1 MPFSFHVNKELE
13 KIANFMGIVTFP
25 TCLSLAMPIYLYNLV
40 LEKELKLLENMKI
53 NGLKIQ
59 TYWKV
64 QVVFNLMMYL
74 LTCLLFWASGRW
86 VFHISVFTDTHAMMF
101 AELLVCWGLC

>member
-1 MPFSFHVNKELE
+1 MPFTAQMDKELE
-13 KIANFMGIVTFP
+13 KIANFMGIITFP
-25 TCLSLAMPIYLYNLV
+25 VCLSLAMPIYLYNLV

-64 QVVFNLMMYL
+64 QGFYNL
-74 LTCLLFWASGRW
+74 LTYLITCIIFWGCGRW
-86 VFHISVFTDTHAMMF
+86 VFEIGVF
-101 AELLVCWGLC
+101 